1 MMTKISQ
8 LGNDIFEVVV
18 VGDTTTCHEVI
29 VTDKVLL
36 ELTNNLVSKKDLL
49 DFSFNF
55 LLRKEPNTSIM
66 TTFEI
71 SIISQFFTEY
81 KNEVRSWCGVI

>member
-66 TTFEI
+66 TSFEI
-71 SIISQFFTEY
+71 SIIGQFFAEY
-81 KNEVRSWCGVI
+81 KNEVRSWCHVI

>member
-66 TTFEI
+66 TSFEI
-71 SIISQFFTEY
+71 SIIGQFFKEY
-81 KNEVRSWCGVI
+81 KNEVRSWCHVI

>member
-1 MMTKISQ
+1 MTKISQ

-66 TTFEI
+66 TSFEI
-71 SIISQFFTEY
+71 SIIGQFFKEY
-81 KNEVRSWCGVI
+81 KNEVRSWCHVI

>member
-66 TTFEI
+66 TSFEI
-71 SIISQFFTEY
+71 SIIGQFFTEY
-81 KNEVRSWCGVI
+81 KTEVRSWCHVL

>member
-36 ELTNNLVSKKDLL
+36 ELTNNLVSKKDLFDFNNNL
-49 DFSFNF
+49 DNEIIEST
-55 LLRKEPNTSIM
+55 TSIGNSADSH
-66 TTFEI
+66 TFTPNIKQIE
-71 SIISQFFTEY
+71 F
-81 KNEVRSWCGVI
+81 C

>member
-66 TTFEI
+66 TSFEI
-71 SIISQFFTEY
+71 SIIGQFF
-81 KNEVRSWCGVI
+81 

>member
-1 MMTKISQ
+1 MTKISQ

-55 LLRKEPNTSIM
+55 LLRKEQNTSIM
-66 TTFEI
+66 TSFEI
-71 SIISQFFTEY
+71 SIIGQFFAEY
-81 KNEVRSWCGVI
+81 KNEVRSWCQVI

>member
-1 MMTKISQ
+1 MTTKISQ

-81 KNEVRSWCGVI
+81 KNEVRSWCHVI

>member
-1 MMTKISQ
+1 MMIKISQ
-8 LGNDIFEVVV
+8 SGNDIFEVVV

-66 TTFEI
+66 TSFEI
-71 SIISQFFTEY
+71 SIIGQFFKEY
-81 KNEVRSWCGVI
+81 KNEVRSWCHVI

>member
-66 TTFEI
+66 TSFEI
-71 SIISQFFTEY
+71 SIIGQFFAEY
-81 KNEVRSWCGVI
+81 KNEVRSRCHVI

>member
-55 LLRKEPNTSIM
+55 LLKKEPNTSIM
-66 TTFEI
+66 TSFEI
-71 SIISQFFTEY
+71 SIIGQFFKEY
-81 KNEVRSWCGVI
+81 KNEVRSWCHVI

>member
-8 LGNDIFEVVV
+8 LSNDIFEVVV

-66 TTFEI
+66 TSFEI
-71 SIISQFFTEY
+71 SIIGQFFTEY
-81 KNEVRSWCGVI
+81 KNEVSSWCHVI

>member
-8 LGNDIFEVVV
+8 LGNDVFEVVV

-66 TTFEI
+66 TSFEI
-71 SIISQFFTEY
+71 SIIGQFFTEY
-81 KNEVRSWCGVI
+81 KNEVRSWCHVI

>member
-66 TTFEI
+66 TSFEI
-71 SIISQFFTEY
+71 SIIGQFFTEY
-81 KNEVRSWCGVI
+81 KNKVRSWCHVI